1 MSEVM
6 KAQIVWITPSV
17 GAVRPTLGRTLAVMQ
32 VFGGSLKRL
41 FFMSSAPSQVAQT
54 VRNSEGTSGGQVITT
69 GHQLLV
75 MIRRIQN
82 SIYLAYKRL
91 PWRRILHSQHSS
103 PLSCP

>member
-1 MSEVM
+1 M

-75 MIRRIQN
+75 MIQRIQN
-82 SIYLAYKRL
+82 SIYIAYKRL